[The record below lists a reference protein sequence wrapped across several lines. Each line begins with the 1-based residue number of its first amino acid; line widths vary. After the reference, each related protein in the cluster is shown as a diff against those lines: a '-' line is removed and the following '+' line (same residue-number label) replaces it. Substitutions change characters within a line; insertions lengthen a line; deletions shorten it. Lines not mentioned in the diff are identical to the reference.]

1 MKFVFFV
8 RLESGHVSMH
18 CGKTRSDLLL
28 DGKLASAA
36 ILAFGFVDSPI
47 GTAADEAYN
56 LVALR
61 DSLLVIV
68 SSKHGMNG
76 ICRVFRNRFSIRF

>member
-1 MKFVFFV
+1 
-8 RLESGHVSMH
+8 MH
-18 CGKTRSDLLL
+18 YCKTRSDLLL

-36 ILAFGFVDSPI
+36 ILAFGFVDSSI

-61 DSLLVIV
+61 DPLLVV
-68 SSKHGMNG
+68 VPSKHGMNG
-76 ICRVFRNRFSIRF
+76 IYRVFRNRFSIRFKTLK